1 MPGSNPLPLM
11 YEHNLIPV
19 KAFNWIHGLTKTA
32 PLANRADTSLVMGR
46 VMYLNS
52 TGKFTRGL
60 AANQVPHFNYR
71 PQSAG
76 DVTGYVGE
84 GQDEIISGIVGLAGY
99 EIQSTEFM
107 TGTYNPN
114 AMLTAVDAGGA
125 AADMG
130 KLKAGTL
137 GTDTICGIVSDGL
150 STNVDKIGV
159 LQFWTAFLPVYPGA

>member
-1 MPGSNPLPLM
+1 MPGSNPFPLM

-19 KAFNWIHGLTKTA
+19 KAFNPIHGLTKTA
-32 PLANRADTSLVMGR
+32 ELADRTDVNLVMGR

-52 TGKFTRGL
+52 AGKFVRGL

-76 DVTGYVGE
+76 DVTGYMGE

-99 EIQSTEFM
+99 EIQSTEYM

-114 AMLTAVDAGGA
+114 TMLAVVDAEGA
-125 AADMG
+125 AADRG
-130 KLKAGTL
+130 KLKVGTL
-137 GTDTICGIVSDGL
+137 GTDTICGIVSNGV
-150 STNVDKIGV
+150 SVGVDKVNV